1 MSYYVKFNDIASMQG
16 QTNQTIQQWGKSLEN
31 LQESIALLA
40 NQSELQ
46 GKAMTSAKSYMT
58 EVHGTFIQTLTLLMN
73 EYITSFLLYKDGYY
87 QIDTHNHAGLP
98 EDVYKGLYSDLGKS
112 KQRFEQQLEQ
122 LTTAKLRVAG
132 LVNYQGT
139 SHTKTKFTYEKLMKD
154 IKHLDESITQYEEM
168 HVRQDL
174 QAFKELLAATKSLLA
189 EHSSR
194 DRSMGSYQVGD
205 FRQLPSM
212 NRFMLAAQKSATFL
226 NDHMPQIQEAGDREK
241 VRVYAEER
249 TKQGAMEL
257 VFGVLTMIAGATAL
271 VMSGGTMLPIVTSA
285 FKYGALALSMYGASN
300 SIEAGQNIYYG
311 LSGDGK
317 SFAMNPIRDTIFLG
331 NGELYHSVGQI
342 FSLTTGV
349 FIPIAQT
356 KSIAQG
362 LWQFTWG
369 TVGSIATGQAAY
381 HGTKLLGGNEETAQ
395 LMNLFGNFVGGAYA
409 AYKAANKFSLNKV
422 KNNVSELNF
431 PNYKEFLTKKIDE
444 FKTNLK
450 DVETKI
456 TVETRNASGEI
467 QRIQLKAVGID
478 ETGNIRIQD
487 YTTAEHVS
495 PEIKKAAFA
504 KFRELASKEMDWNTP
519 EKQAAFMETFDMYA
533 ERGVKEGAVPNK
545 ETYYKMYADRQYDYP
560 VVYKEA
566 IKQPYLESGASSVVD
581 GANMKR
587 FAFSGD
593 NPVIGRRDIITGAG
607 QGTFATSIVEDST
620 LLYDEGGNLKSG
632 SEVATVKGL
641 PEDAYNTGMYQ
652 YEYSPE
658 LVRNMD
664 KKGWIQF
671 TNGDTPGSS
680 SLNIPGAKTWSG
692 SNIHMSESELLMPSI
707 DMKGHSYDDFL
718 SAIERQGYYEIKNPR
733 VYEPGTNKIEQVE
746 GIFRINQWSK

>member
-1 MSYYVKFNDIASMQG
+1 MQG
-16 QTNQTIQQWGKSLEN
+16 QTNQTIQQWGESLKS
-31 LQESIALLA
+31 LQESIASLA

-46 GKAMTSAKSYMT
+46 GEAMTSAKSYMT
-58 EVHGTFIQTLTLLMN
+58 EVHGTFIQTLTQLMN
-73 EYITSFLLYKDGYY
+73 EYIVSFLLYKDGYY
-87 QIDTHNHAGLP
+87 QIDTHNHAELP

-154 IKHLDESITQYEEM
+154 ISHLDESITQYEEM
-168 HVRQDL
+168 HARQDL
-174 QAFKELLAATKSLLA
+174 QAFKELLAATKNLLA

-194 DRSMGSYQVGD
+194 DRSMGSYQLGD

-212 NRFMLAAQKSATFL
+212 NRFMLAVQQSAIYL
-226 NDHMPQIQEAGDREK
+226 NDHMPQFQDAQEREK

>member
-1 MSYYVKFNDIASMQG
+1 MSI
-16 QTNQTIQQWGKSLEN
+16 
-31 LQESIALLA
+31 
-40 NQSELQ
+40 
-46 GKAMTSAKSYMT
+46 
-58 EVHGTFIQTLTLLMN
+58 
-73 EYITSFLLYKDGYY
+73 
-87 QIDTHNHAGLP
+87 
-98 EDVYKGLYSDLGKS
+98 KGLHSDLGKS

>member
-1 MSYYVKFNDIASMQG
+1 MSISQVSYYIKMA
-16 QTNQTIQQWGKSLEN
+16 TIKLIRITMRN
-31 LQESIALLA
+31 CLKMSI
-40 NQSELQ
+40 
-46 GKAMTSAKSYMT
+46 
-58 EVHGTFIQTLTLLMN
+58 
-73 EYITSFLLYKDGYY
+73 
-87 QIDTHNHAGLP
+87 
-98 EDVYKGLYSDLGKS
+98 KGLHSDLGKS

-168 HVRQDL
+168 HARQDL
-174 QAFKELLAATKSLLA
+174 QAFKELLDATKSLLA

-194 DRSMGSYQVGD
+194 DRSMGSYQVED

-212 NRFMLAAQKSATFL
+212 NRFRLAVQQSAIYL
-226 NDHMPQIQEAGDREK
+226 NDHMPQFQAARDREQ
-241 VRVYAEER
+241 VRVESIYAEER
-249 TKQGAMEL
+249 GKQGAMNL
-257 VFGVLTMIAGATAL
+257 VFGLLTMVAGATAL
-271 VMSGGTMLPIVTSA
+271 VVSGGTMWPIVVSA
-285 FKYGALALSMYGASN
+285 FKHAALALSMSGASK
-300 SIEAGQNIYYG
+300 SIEAVQNIYYG

-317 SFAMNPIRDTIFLG
+317 SVAGNPMRDIYFVG
-331 NGELYHSVGQI
+331 QGELYHSMEQI

-349 FIPIAQT
+349 FIPISQT
-356 KSIAQG
+356 QSIAQG
-362 LWQFTWG
+362 FSQFFWG

>member
-1 MSYYVKFNDIASMQG
+1 MHG
-16 QTNQTIQQWGKSLEN
+16 QTNQTIQQWGESLKN
-31 LQESIALLA
+31 LQESIASLA

-46 GKAMTSAKSYMT
+46 GEAMTSAKSYMT
-58 EVHGTFIQTLTLLMN
+58 EVHGTFIQTLTQLMN
-73 EYITSFLLYKDGYY
+73 EYIVSFLLYKDGYY
-87 QIDTHNHAGLP
+87 QIDTHNHAELP
-98 EDVYKGLYSDLGKS
+98 EDVYKGLHSDLGKS

-168 HVRQDL
+168 HARQDL

-189 EHSSR
+189 EYSSR

>member
-1 MSYYVKFNDIASMQG
+1 MHG
-16 QTNQTIQQWGKSLEN
+16 QTNQTIQQWGVALNE
-31 LQESIALLA
+31 LQKSIALLS
-40 NQSELQ
+40 NNSELQ

-58 EVHGTFIQTLTLLMN
+58 EVHGTFIQTLMRLMN
-73 EYITSFLLYKDGYY
+73 EYTASFLLYKDGYY
-87 QIDTHNHAGLP
+87 QIDTHNHAELP

-168 HVRQDL
+168 HVLQDL

>member
-1 MSYYVKFNDIASMQG
+1 MQG
-16 QTNQTIQQWGKSLEN
+16 QTNQTIQQWGESLKS
-31 LQESIALLA
+31 LQESIASLA

-46 GKAMTSAKSYMT
+46 GEAMTSAKSYMT
-58 EVHGTFIQTLTLLMN
+58 EVHGTFIQTLTQLMN
-73 EYITSFLLYKDGYY
+73 EYIVSFLLYKDGYY
-87 QIDTHNHAGLP
+87 QIDTHNHAELP

-154 IKHLDESITQYEEM
+154 ISHLDESITQYEEM
-168 HVRQDL
+168 HARQDL
-174 QAFKELLAATKSLLA
+174 QAFKELLAATKNLLA

-194 DRSMGSYQVGD
+194 DRSMGSYQLGD

-212 NRFMLAAQKSATFL
+212 NRFMLAVQQSAIYL
-226 NDHMPQIQEAGDREK
+226 NDHMPQFQDAQEREK

-271 VMSGGTMLPIVTSA
+271 VMSGGTMLPIVSSA

>member
-58 EVHGTFIQTLTLLMN
+58 EVHGTFIQTLTQLMN
-73 EYITSFLLYKDGYY
+73 EYIVSFLLYKDGYY
-87 QIDTHNHAGLP
+87 QIDTHNHAELP
-98 EDVYKGLYSDLGKS
+98 EDVYKGLHSDLGKS

-168 HVRQDL
+168 HARQDL